1 MNLNIPNLISL
12 LRIFFIAPI
21 LILLNFEVAHTTYF
35 ALIIFLLASLTDF
48 LDGYV
53 ARKTDSESS
62 LGALL
67 DLIADKLFISIILIY
82 LVTFFTT
89 LFYLIP
95 VLLIVSREM
104 SILAVRQHYA
114 EKQLKAKTV
123 PSQLGKFKTFSQI
136 IAISVL
142 ILSTAHPQY
151 TIISISILWV
161 SAIIGIYSFFD
172 YITRWKRY

>member
-53 ARKTDSESS
+53 ARKTDSETS

-104 SILAVRQHYA
+104 SILAVGATLCR
-114 EKQLKAKTV
+114 KTIE
-123 PSQLGKFKTFSQI
+123 G
-136 IAISVL
+136 
-142 ILSTAHPQY
+142 
-151 TIISISILWV
+151 
-161 SAIIGIYSFFD
+161 
-172 YITRWKRY
+172 